1 MGQKT
6 EKLFE
11 RAKNN
16 FRENNHE
23 NALRLFNEI
32 LNREPRHLKALR
44 NKGLLKILTSEKK
57 EAEEFLLFA
66 IKQQPKD
73 DQLHQILGTFYYNN
87 DEPAKALT
95 QLKKAVKLNPKNTVA
110 HKGLGMLYA
119 HSHGKHETAIKHFS
133 KVIGNND
140 SATADVYFNRGC
152 SYMILQNMK
161 KAEYD
166 LQKAVDLDHP
176 QAKEMLENYF

>member
-16 FRENNHE
+16 FRENDHE
-23 NALRLFNEI
+23 NALRLFNEV
-32 LNREPRHLKALR
+32 LNREPSHLKALR
-44 NKGLLKILTSEKK
+44 NKGLLKILTAEKK

-66 IKQQPKD
+66 IKQQPED
-73 DQLHQILGTFYYNN
+73 DQLHQMLGTFYYNN
-87 DEPAKALT
+87 DEPVKALA

-119 HSHGKHETAIKHFS
+119 HSHGEHKAAIKHFS
-133 KVIGNND
+133 KAIGKD
-140 SATADVYFNRGC
+140 DAPAEVYFNRGC
-152 SYMILQNMK
+152 SYMILQNME
-161 KAEYD
+161 KAEDD
-166 LQKAVDLDHP
+166 LRKAVDLDHP
-176 QAKEMLENYF
+176 QAKEMLKNYF

>member
-6 EKLFE
+6 KELFE

-32 LNREPRHLKALR
+32 LNREPKHLKALR
-44 NKGLLKILTSEKK
+44 NKALLKILTAEKK
-57 EAEEFLLFA
+57 EAEEFLIFA

-87 DEPAKALT
+87 DEPVKALT
-95 QLKKAVKLNPKNTVA
+95 QLKKAVKLNPKNAVA

-119 HSHGKHETAIKHFS
+119 HSHGKHKTAIKHFS
-133 KVIGNND
+133 KAIVKD
-140 SATADVYFNRGC
+140 APADVYFNRGC
-152 SYMILQNMK
+152 SYMILQNME
-161 KAEYD
+161 KAEDD
-166 LQKAVDLDHP
+166 LRKAVDLDHP